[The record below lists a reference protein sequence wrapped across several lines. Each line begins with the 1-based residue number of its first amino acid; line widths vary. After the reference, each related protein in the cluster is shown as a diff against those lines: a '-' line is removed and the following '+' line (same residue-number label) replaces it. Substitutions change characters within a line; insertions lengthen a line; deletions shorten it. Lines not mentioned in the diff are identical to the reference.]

1 MDNQPIQ
8 SIREILERNE
18 QIAITVGKNPNID
31 EMGAALALYLSLSA
45 NNKKVTIASP
55 TDPIVELSNLVGIN
69 KVKSSLATDGGDLV
83 VSFPYKE
90 GEIEKVSYTLEDGYL
105 NIVVKAGEMGLSF
118 SEKDVKYKRDGG
130 GSTPVLFIVGTP
142 RLSNLGSLFNPQTL
156 KNTTVVNIDNKP
168 ENQGFGDVVYVSPTF
183 SSVSEQIANIIN
195 SLNLPLDQDV
205 AQNLM
210 SGISFATDNFQ
221 KPTTSSLAFEMAGIL
236 MKKGALRADLNK
248 PKSYIS
254 QTSKSFSKDFTSQ
267 LDDDDFFGLDS
278 FTEPPIA
285 PPQNQQ
291 RQNQF
296 QNRQN
301 KNFPKPLQNPQFPK
315 QQSGGQP
322 QQPQQAHRFQGSNT
336 SNQQF
341 PPKNQN
347 KQEDTPPDWLAPK
360 IYKGSTSIE

>member
-8 SIREILERNE
+8 SIKEILDRNE
-18 QIAITVGKNPNID
+18 QLTIVVGKNSNID
-31 EMGAALALYLSLSA
+31 EMGAALALYLSLVQD
-45 NNKKVTIASP
+45 NKKVTIATP
-55 TDPIVELSNLVGIN
+55 TDPIVELSNLIGIN

-90 GEIEKVSYTLEDGYL
+90 GEIEKVSYTLEEGFL
-105 NIVVKAGEMGLSF
+105 NIVVKASNSGLSF
-118 SEKDVKYKRDGG
+118 SEKDIRYKRGGG
-130 GSTPVLFIVGTP
+130 GSTPILFIIGTP
-142 RLSNLGSLFNPQTL
+142 RLSNLGDLFNPQNL
-156 KNTTVVNIDNKP
+156 KNTTVINIDNKQ
-168 ENQGFGDVVYVSPTF
+168 ENQGFGDIVYVSPTF
-183 SSVSEQIANIIN
+183 SSVSEQIANVIN
-195 SLNLPLDQDV
+195 SLNLPLDQDI

-221 KPTTSSLAFEMAGIL
+221 KPTTSSLAFETAGVL
-236 MKKGALRADLNK
+236 MKKGALRANVTK
-248 PKSYIS
+248 PKSYVS
-254 QTSKSFSKDFTSQ
+254 QVPQ

-285 PPQNQQ
+285 PSQNPQ

-301 KNFPKPLQNPQFPK
+301 RNFPKPMQNPQFPR
-315 QQSGGQP
+315 QQAGGQFQKSHNP
-322 QQPQQAHRFQGSNT
+322 QGGSA

-341 PPKNQN
+341 PPKNQGN
-347 KQEDTPPDWLAPK
+347 KQQEDTPPDWLAPK